1 MIGQFLQYA
10 LPWWVWIIPSAAI
23 VGGVGFLSWRFLG
36 FRNTIVITAL
46 FAIGLFAKVRL
57 QGAKQE
63 GWNERIQK
71 EKDDASD
78 LVKRA
83 NDAGRDVLAA
93 GSDRLHDDD
102 GFKRKK

>member
-1 MIGQFLQYA
+1 MIWQFLQYA
-10 LPWWVWIIPSAAI
+10 VPWWVWIIPSAAT
-23 VGGVGFLSWRFLG
+23 VGGVAFVAWRFLG
-36 FRNTIVITAL
+36 LRNAILIAAV
-46 FAIGLFAKVRL
+46 FAVGLLAKVRL
-57 QGAKQE
+57 QGAKQD

-83 NDAGRDVLAA
+83 NDVGRDVLAA